1 MDPKIGQNYRCD
13 DLDKGNPSIF
23 IDILTS
29 IIFYEIDG
37 IILSIPSFSPK

>member
-1 MDPKIGQNYRCD
+1 MDPKIDQNCRCD

-23 IDILTS
+23 IDILIS
-29 IIFYEIDG
+29 VIFCEIDG